1 MPMVKVNG
9 INFSY
14 SVTGSGDP
22 MVLLAGFGSDMSF
35 WDDVISVISSKFT
48 VITVDNRGSGVTEYN
63 GSFTIDDM
71 ADDVF
76 ALIEKLSFDK
86 VHMLGWS
93 MGSQIAQSFAIRYPN
108 KVLTLALV
116 SSYYKRPERSS
127 FMLNGMIDA
136 VKDGMPAKYLSI
148 PLKTM
153 CFPERYFSVKKR
165 SVTENLNVD
174 VEGLAHQMFAVD
186 RYSTEDHVHKIKAH
200 TLSIHGSEDYMVPQE
215 FGDALADRIPYCTVI
230 RLLGEGHN
238 ILPSKYI
245 DNYVSF
251 VLSHDI

>member
-1 MPMVKVNG
+1 MPIIKVNG

-22 MVLLAGFGSDMSF
+22 LVLLAGFGSDMSF
-35 WDDVISVISSKFT
+35 WDDIIFKASSKFT
-48 VITVDNRGSGVTEYN
+48 VITVDNRGSGVTEYD

-76 ALIEKLSFDK
+76 ALIKKLSFNK
-86 VHMLGWS
+86 FHLLGWS
-93 MGSQIAQSFAIRYPN
+93 MGSQIAQSIAIRYPD

-116 SSYYKRPERSS
+116 SSYYRRPERSS
-127 FMLNGMIDA
+127 FMLNNMIDA
-136 VKDGMPAKYLSI
+136 VRDGMPAKYLSI
-148 PLKTM
+148 PLKSM
-153 CFPERYFSVKKR
+153 CFPERYFSVKQR
-165 SVTENLNVD
+165 GVTENLNVD
-174 VEGLAHQMFAVD
+174 VDGLAYQMLAVD
-186 RYSTEDHVHKIKAH
+186 QYSTEDHVHKIKAP

-215 FGDALADRIPYCTVI
+215 FGDALANRIPHCTMI

-245 DNYVSF
+245 DSYISF
-251 VLSHDI
+251 VLSYDI